1 MLGPPK
7 TRDLARPA
15 VVSVEALVQAGHFYR
30 YLDAKLDL
38 AFVRELVAER
48 YAAGGR
54 PSIDPVV
61 FFTLQLVTVFEGI
74 RSEWTLM

>member
-15 VVSVEALVQAGHFYR
+15 VVSVEALVPAGHFYR
-30 YLDAKLDL
+30 HLDAKLDL
-38 AFVRELVAER
+38 GFVRELVADR

-54 PSIDPVV
+54 PSIRPHRL
-61 FFTLQLVTVFEGI
+61 LQNAPNILPLL
-74 RSEWTLM
+74 S